1 MKTPK
6 FIYLVLIA
14 FCLSATYSCS
24 SDAENDIQDLIDS
37 EENTDDPVE
46 DTDNSDGGSGDA
58 GDGNNDGADSN
69 GDADNTGDNGGDGDT
84 GGDGD
89 NGDANNGDGD
99 SDGADSGMDG
109 DQTASNLASRF
120 SFVGNLVIENS
131 WNTGGCDSPPCD
143 TNDESLDNFFDTG
156 EPNDPYFYLTED
168 ESELFLE
175 CQLER
180 GRRIEFKQRS
190 EGPLTSPSV
199 MEFEGVYHSI
209 PDGGMTIA
217 QVHNR
222 GGSGNKPFFRLELHE
237 DRLETV
243 IRRDPEVSSGDT
255 TFDKVDH
262 YFPNNEDY
270 DESPLTV
277 VLEKGNGEM
286 TIHVTYN
293 GTVIL
298 NESYQPDPETR
309 WVTNTGIANGF
320 YLKAGLY
327 NAAVSHTENL
337 VLSYTTFKFST
348 DDE

>member
-1 MKTPK
+1 MKAPK

-14 FCLSATYSCS
+14 FCLSSVISCS
-24 SDAENDIQDLIDS
+24 NDELNNIEDLIGSD
-37 EENTDDPVE
+37 EI
-46 DTDNSDGGSGDA
+46 DTIDDGGDDA
-58 GDGNNDGADSN
+58 GNEGNGDNNGSDSN
-69 GDADNTGDNGGDGDT
+69 T

-89 NGDANNGDGD
+89 NGGTD
-99 SDGADSGMDG
+99 SNMDG

-143 TNDESLDNFFDTG
+143 TNDESLDNFFDSG

-175 CQLER
+175 CQLEE

-190 EGPLTSPSV
+190 EGPLTSPSK

-209 PDGGMTIA
+209 PNGGMTIA

-243 IRRDPEVSSGDT
+243 IRMDPEVSSGDT

-270 DESPLTV
+270 DESPLTI

-293 GTVIL
+293 DTVIL
-298 NESYQPDPETR
+298 NESYQPNPETR

>member
-1 MKTPK
+1 MKAPK

-14 FCLSATYSCS
+14 FCLSSVISCS
-24 SDAENDIQDLIDS
+24 NDELNNIEDLIGSD
-37 EENTDDPVE
+37 EI
-46 DTDNSDGGSGDA
+46 DTIDDGGDDA
-58 GDGNNDGADSN
+58 GNEGNGDNNGSDSN
-69 GDADNTGDNGGDGDT
+69 T

-89 NGDANNGDGD
+89 NGGTD
-99 SDGADSGMDG
+99 SNMDG

-143 TNDESLDNFFDTG
+143 TNDESLDNFFDSG

-175 CQLER
+175 CQLEE

-190 EGPLTSPSV
+190 EGSLTSPSK

-209 PDGGMTIA
+209 PNGGMTIA

-243 IRRDPEVSSGDT
+243 IRMDPEVSSGDT

-270 DESPLTV
+270 DESPLTI

-293 GTVIL
+293 DTVIL
-298 NESYQPDPETR
+298 NESYQPNPETR

-337 VLSYTTFKFST
+337 VLSCSNLNASF
-348 DDE
+348 